1 MHVQFQTTKT
11 EKDQSGPV
19 RSRPDRALLPP
30 IPRAKL
36 AYLFQMVFLSISVSP
51 ESTTPDYKS
60 VISRNN
66 RNAKSALTVT
76 TSENQVFETFFCA
89 SSLPPPIVLH
99 GYFGGTYLHGSCDTG
114 RRRSGH
120 GQISNRSG
128 NERVLHSSGRYG
140 SGTGQRRRT
149 RPASYTVPRLSL
161 LSTTPLC
168 AARLAVTRHT
178 ISTAKTLTFRFALHI
193 LTRGAYYIDFEDKNI
208 PSSIFRRDETHVI
221 TRREYDKKKILTFLK
236 LCVL

>member
-1 MHVQFQTTKT
+1 MKTKCL
-11 EKDQSGPV
+11 KRFSV
-19 RSRPDRALLPP
+19 PP
-30 IPRAKL
+30 
-36 AYLFQMVFLSISVSP
+36 LS
-51 ESTTPDYKS
+51 
-60 VISRNN
+60 
-66 RNAKSALTVT
+66 
-76 TSENQVFETFFCA
+76 
-89 SSLPPPIVLH
+89 PPPIVLH
-99 GYFGGTYLHGSCDTG
+99 GYFGGTYLHGGCDTG

-236 LCVL
+236 LCVLWLLMIRTIIFLIIYYHKSIMIYVLSIHLYNSVFFTR